1 MSLSILP
8 LQATTQPQHLTG
20 IDWNNPITRGLK
32 LVMNPAAGA
41 TNIVTGEGMSFT
53 GTVDINAK
61 GAGKSFGNTG
71 SVFNHLQAACNY
83 GTDITVFALMQNSAS
98 GSIQPFFDDDDT
110 GASNRCFQFRQNSSN
125 QIEFIRFNSSN
136 SPFTAVN
143 TNTLSATQLDTGYS
157 AGGMCIGASVYAWQG
172 KLKSGAVTLTGSAHT
187 STAPIRLFAGKWI
200 GSPGLNGMMQLALLW
215 DRCLSDEEYKSIV
228 DNPWQIFRNQGIPI
242 WITVVGSTTNASGN
256 IATSSLS
263 APTGSATATS
273 DGSANGSINT
283 SQLVSPTG
291 TASTTTDGTASGSL
305 LATSLSNPSGA
316 ATGGTAGS
324 GSGGISQI
332 NIEAPVGASS
342 GYANISSS
350 VATATLSSP
359 SGAASGGIGATASGS
374 FVSVTFSS
382 PTAAA
387 SGIATASGSIFTTT
401 LSAPQ
406 GSASSGVSATG
417 SGSIAQTTLSILSG
431 VGSGDVNVS
440 GGIAGSALV
449 GVSGAANAE
458 ANAFGGVPNVSL
470 SIVSGGASSLDS
482 IIASG
487 SIANTQLV
495 AVTGYV
501 YASSTVTS
509 NIDSIVFT
517 APNGN
522 AIGTGGASSVRVI
535 SIKLQKQN
543 RTINVSKQDRTIIL

>member
-1 MSLSILP
+1 MSLSIIP
-8 LQATTQPQHLTG
+8 LQVTTQPQHLTG

-53 GTVDINAK
+53 GTVAINAK

-71 SVFNHLQAACNY
+71 EGYNYLQAACNY

-98 GSIQPFFDDDDT
+98 GSIQPFFDDDDS

-143 TNTLSATQLDTGYS
+143 TNTLSATQLGTGYS

-172 KLKSGAVTLTGSAHT
+172 KLKSGAATLTGSAHT
-187 STAPIRLFAGKWI
+187 STAPIRLFAGKWM
-200 GSPGLNGMMQLALLW
+200 GSLGLNGMMQLALLW

-324 GSGGISQI
+324 GSGSISQI

-374 FVSVTFSS
+374 
-382 PTAAA
+382 
-387 SGIATASGSIFTTT
+387 IFTTT

-417 SGSIAQTTLSILSG
+417 SGDIAQTTLTA
-431 VGSGDVNVS
+431 
-440 GGIAGSALV
+440 IAGSASAWAS
-449 GVSGAANAE
+449 VSGNLPTA
-458 ANAFGGVPNVSL
+458 SL
-470 SIVSGGASSLDS
+470 S
-482 IIASG
+482 
-487 SIANTQLV
+487 
-495 AVTGYV
+495 
-501 YASSTVTS
+501 
-509 NIDSIVFT
+509 

-522 AIGTGGASSVRVI
+522 ATVDVTASGSVSLVSLSTVLGSAAGSGTIVATGSIANVQLGIVNANVQSSSVVSS
-535 SIKLQKQN
+535 SIDSIALVAPTGLASTALTVVPRIIINLQAQQRYIKTKEDN
-543 RTINVSKQDRTIIL
+543 RTIHSLPASRTIKIC

>member
-41 TNIVTGEGMSFT
+41 TNIVTDAGMSFT
-53 GTVDINAK
+53 GTIAIDAK
-61 GAGKSFGNTG
+61 GTGKSFGNTG
-71 SVFNHLQAACNY
+71 SSSNYLQAACNY

-98 GSIQPFFDDDDT
+98 GSIQSFFDDDP
-110 GASNRCFQFRQNSSN
+110 GYGSNRCFQFRQNSSN

-143 TNTLSATQLDTGYS
+143 TDTLSATQLATGYS

-172 KLKSGAVTLTGSAHT
+172 KLKSEAVTLTGSAHT
-187 STAPIRLFAGKWI
+187 STAPIRLFARKTG
-200 GSPGLNGMMQLALLW
+200 GSQGLNGMMHLALLW

-324 GSGGISQI
+324 GSGSISQI
-332 NIEAPVGASS
+332 NIEAPTGASS

-406 GSASSGVSATG
+406 GSASSGASATG
-417 SGSIAQTTLSILSG
+417 SGDIAQVILTAIT
-431 VGSGDVNVS
+431 GSVSAWASVS
-440 GGIAGSALV
+440 GNLP
-449 GVSGAANAE
+449 NA
-458 ANAFGGVPNVSL
+458 SL
-470 SIVSGGASSLDS
+470 S
-482 IIASG
+482 
-487 SIANTQLV
+487 
-495 AVTGYV
+495 
-501 YASSTVTS
+501 
-509 NIDSIVFT
+509 

-522 AIGTGGASSVRVI
+522 ATVDVTASGSVSLVSLSTVLGSASGAGTIVATGSIASVQLGIVNASVQSDSVVS
-535 SIKLQKQN
+535 SIVSGVTLVAPTGTASTALTIVPRIIINLQAQQRYIKTKSDF
-543 RTINVSKQDRTIIL
+543 RIINIKK